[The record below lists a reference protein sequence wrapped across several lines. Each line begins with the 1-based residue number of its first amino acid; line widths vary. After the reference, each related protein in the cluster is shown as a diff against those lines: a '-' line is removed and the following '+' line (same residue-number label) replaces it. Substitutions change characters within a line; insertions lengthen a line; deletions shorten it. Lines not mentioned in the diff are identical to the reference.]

1 MQVLQAHPGVEQRI
15 QGIRLTGPTCTRV
28 TGIARRSERGMTKL
42 AQEFYDFVWDYFIHL
57 DQEVRRFLD
66 AYFARR

>member
-1 MQVLQAHPGVEQRI
+1 
-15 QGIRLTGPTCTRV
+15 
-28 TGIARRSERGMTKL
+28 MTKL